1 MPTSSWVLDL
11 SSNPPNIF
19 NENTSENL
27 HNALESPYP
36 SAFWY
41 VNQAQDDVVHNGSV
55 SVEEMGAFM
64 NAQHLTSVLIP
75 RSVKYIGEFAFTNT
89 QLTSVTIAS
98 DCVYFPTS
106 FPEGC
111 VVNFYP
117 D

>member
-1 MPTSSWVLDL
+1 MATSTWVLDKVHNRIYN
-11 SSNPPNIF
+11 SAGT
-19 NENTSENL
+19 ENV
-27 HNALESPYP
+27 HNAFEQPYP
-36 SAFWY
+36 SIYWY
-41 VNQAQDDVVHNGSV
+41 VTTSPNNITHGDFKEPQY
-55 SVEEMGAFM
+55 MGAFM

-111 VVNFYP
+111 VVNFYS